1 MSKSRFVF
9 DKFAKF
15 LEEGLVNYKDFS
27 DEVVNILRSKKEE
40 IILKMNLVSK
50 DEIDILNKRIEK
62 LEKKI
67 AVKPVRFCK
76 SIIYSRIEI
85 GGAGNRMDSFSKR
98 VSRVPWPAS
107 LNTNSSLMT
116 IVVLGV
122 QHVWLFAQL
131 MLSNSKNI

>member
-27 DEVVNILRSKKEE
+27 DEVINILRSKKEE

-67 AVKPVRFCK
+67 AEKK
-76 SIIYSRIEI
+76 IKKKTKQ
-85 GGAGNRMDSFSKR
+85 AK
-98 VSRVPWPAS
+98 
-107 LNTNSSLMT
+107 
-116 IVVLGV
+116 
-122 QHVWLFAQL
+122 
-131 MLSNSKNI
+131 K

>member
-9 DKFAKF
+9 DKFAKL

-67 AVKPVRFCK
+67 DEKK
-76 SIIYSRIEI
+76 IKKKT
-85 GGAGNRMDSFSKR
+85 KR
-98 VSRVPWPAS
+98 A
-107 LNTNSSLMT
+107 
-116 IVVLGV
+116 
-122 QHVWLFAQL
+122 
-131 MLSNSKNI
+131 KK

>member
-50 DEIDILNKRIEK
+50 DEIDILNKRIENLEKK
-62 LEKKI
+62 LEKK
-67 AVKPVRFCK
+67 
-76 SIIYSRIEI
+76 
-85 GGAGNRMDSFSKR
+85 SKKKK
-98 VSRVPWPAS
+98 
-107 LNTNSSLMT
+107 
-116 IVVLGV
+116 
-122 QHVWLFAQL
+122 
-131 MLSNSKNI
+131 LSWQRNNYFQSPKL

>member
-27 DEVVNILRSKKEE
+27 DEVVNILRSKKDE
-40 IILKMNLVSK
+40 IILKINLLSK

-67 AVKPVRFCK
+67 AEKK
-76 SIIYSRIEI
+76 IKKKT
-85 GGAGNRMDSFSKR
+85 KR
-98 VSRVPWPAS
+98 V
-107 LNTNSSLMT
+107 
-116 IVVLGV
+116 
-122 QHVWLFAQL
+122 
-131 MLSNSKNI
+131 KK

>member
-9 DKFAKF
+9 DKFEKF

-27 DEVVNILRSKKEE
+27 DEVLNILRSKKEE

-67 AVKPVRFCK
+67 AEKK
-76 SIIYSRIEI
+76 IKKKT
-85 GGAGNRMDSFSKR
+85 KR
-98 VSRVPWPAS
+98 A
-107 LNTNSSLMT
+107 
-116 IVVLGV
+116 
-122 QHVWLFAQL
+122 
-131 MLSNSKNI
+131 KK

>member
-9 DKFAKF
+9 DKFAKV

-67 AVKPVRFCK
+67 TEKK
-76 SIIYSRIEI
+76 IKKKI
-85 GGAGNRMDSFSKR
+85 KR
-98 VSRVPWPAS
+98 A
-107 LNTNSSLMT
+107 
-116 IVVLGV
+116 
-122 QHVWLFAQL
+122 
-131 MLSNSKNI
+131 KK

>member
-62 LEKKI
+62 LEKKFNEKKI
-67 AVKPVRFCK
+67 KK
-76 SIIYSRIEI
+76 KT
-85 GGAGNRMDSFSKR
+85 KR
-98 VSRVPWPAS
+98 A
-107 LNTNSSLMT
+107 
-116 IVVLGV
+116 
-122 QHVWLFAQL
+122 
-131 MLSNSKNI
+131 KK

>member
-50 DEIDILNKRIEK
+50 DEIDILNNEDDLDNVKDKIFSNLFIVEPLVGNRELTVSIFENKPLVVTEIISKKNFFYDKR
-62 LEKKI
+62 KKI
-67 AVKPVRFCK
+67 KDSK
-76 SIIYSRIEI
+76 EI
-85 GGAGNRMDSFSKR
+85 HILENRNFFY
-98 VSRVPWPAS
+98 
-107 LNTNSSLMT
+107 L
-116 IVVLGV
+116 
-122 QHVWLFAQL
+122 
-131 MLSNSKNI
+131 

>member
-50 DEIDILNKRIEK
+50 DEVDILNKRIEK

-67 AVKPVRFCK
+67 AVKK
-76 SIIYSRIEI
+76 IKKKT
-85 GGAGNRMDSFSKR
+85 KR
-98 VSRVPWPAS
+98 A
-107 LNTNSSLMT
+107 
-116 IVVLGV
+116 
-122 QHVWLFAQL
+122 
-131 MLSNSKNI
+131 KK

>member
-67 AVKPVRFCK
+67 AEKK
-76 SIIYSRIEI
+76 IKKK
-85 GGAGNRMDSFSKR
+85 NKR
-98 VSRVPWPAS
+98 A
-107 LNTNSSLMT
+107 
-116 IVVLGV
+116 
-122 QHVWLFAQL
+122 
-131 MLSNSKNI
+131 KK

>member
-15 LEEGLVNYKDFS
+15 LEEGLVNDNDFS

-67 AVKPVRFCK
+67 AEKK
-76 SIIYSRIEI
+76 IKKKT
-85 GGAGNRMDSFSKR
+85 KR
-98 VSRVPWPAS
+98 A
-107 LNTNSSLMT
+107 
-116 IVVLGV
+116 
-122 QHVWLFAQL
+122 
-131 MLSNSKNI
+131 KK

>member
-9 DKFAKF
+9 DKFVKF

-62 LEKKI
+62 LEKKFAEKKI
-67 AVKPVRFCK
+67 KK
-76 SIIYSRIEI
+76 KT
-85 GGAGNRMDSFSKR
+85 KR
-98 VSRVPWPAS
+98 A
-107 LNTNSSLMT
+107 
-116 IVVLGV
+116 
-122 QHVWLFAQL
+122 
-131 MLSNSKNI
+131 KK

>member
-40 IILKMNLVSK
+40 IIFKMNLVSK

-67 AVKPVRFCK
+67 AEKK
-76 SIIYSRIEI
+76 IKKKT
-85 GGAGNRMDSFSKR
+85 KR
-98 VSRVPWPAS
+98 A
-107 LNTNSSLMT
+107 
-116 IVVLGV
+116 
-122 QHVWLFAQL
+122 
-131 MLSNSKNI
+131 KK

>member
-9 DKFAKF
+9 DEFAKF

-67 AVKPVRFCK
+67 AEKK
-76 SIIYSRIEI
+76 
-85 GGAGNRMDSFSKR
+85 MKR
-98 VSRVPWPAS
+98 KTKRA
-107 LNTNSSLMT
+107 
-116 IVVLGV
+116 
-122 QHVWLFAQL
+122 
-131 MLSNSKNI
+131 KK

>member
-27 DEVVNILRSKKEE
+27 DEIINILRSKKEE

-50 DEIDILNKRIEK
+50 DEIDILNQRIEK

-67 AVKPVRFCK
+67 AEKK
-76 SIIYSRIEI
+76 IKKK
-85 GGAGNRMDSFSKR
+85 SKR
-98 VSRVPWPAS
+98 V
-107 LNTNSSLMT
+107 
-116 IVVLGV
+116 
-122 QHVWLFAQL
+122 
-131 MLSNSKNI
+131 KK

>member
-50 DEIDILNKRIEK
+50 DDIDILNKRIEK

-67 AVKPVRFCK
+67 ALSKIK
-76 SIIYSRIEI
+76 KKT
-85 GGAGNRMDSFSKR
+85 KR
-98 VSRVPWPAS
+98 V
-107 LNTNSSLMT
+107 
-116 IVVLGV
+116 
-122 QHVWLFAQL
+122 
-131 MLSNSKNI
+131 KK

>member
-40 IILKMNLVSK
+40 IILKMNLVNK

-67 AVKPVRFCK
+67 AVSKIK
-76 SIIYSRIEI
+76 KKT
-85 GGAGNRMDSFSKR
+85 KR
-98 VSRVPWPAS
+98 V
-107 LNTNSSLMT
+107 
-116 IVVLGV
+116 
-122 QHVWLFAQL
+122 
-131 MLSNSKNI
+131 KK

>member
-67 AVKPVRFCK
+67 QSLEKKK
-76 SIIYSRIEI
+76 SPKK
-85 GGAGNRMDSFSKR
+85 SK
-98 VSRVPWPAS
+98 
-107 LNTNSSLMT
+107 
-116 IVVLGV
+116 
-122 QHVWLFAQL
+122 
-131 MLSNSKNI
+131 

>member
-9 DKFAKF
+9 DKFAKL

-67 AVKPVRFCK
+67 AEKKVKNK
-76 SIIYSRIEI
+76 T
-85 GGAGNRMDSFSKR
+85 KR
-98 VSRVPWPAS
+98 A
-107 LNTNSSLMT
+107 
-116 IVVLGV
+116 
-122 QHVWLFAQL
+122 
-131 MLSNSKNI
+131 KK